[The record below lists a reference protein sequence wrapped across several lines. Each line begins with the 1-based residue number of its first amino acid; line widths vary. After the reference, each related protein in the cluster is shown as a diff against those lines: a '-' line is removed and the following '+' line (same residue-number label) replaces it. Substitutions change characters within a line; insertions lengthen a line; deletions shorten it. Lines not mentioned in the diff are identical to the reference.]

1 MVDILYTIFSTR
13 FEPDVFDYYMSQIP
27 SDMQQKVLKYRRWQD
42 AQSSLLGKNL
52 LIKGIKKYGFHKS
65 VLHDIRYTP
74 YMRPYFSNNIN
85 FNISHSGNCVV
96 CAITSDFELGIDVE
110 EIRPIAIRDFDSQ
123 FNDDEMTNICNA
135 DDKLFAFYDLWT
147 KKEAVIKADGRGMS
161 VPLKSVVLDNSG
173 EVVLK
178 ERKWHV
184 KQIDL
189 NNMYCINIAAAGCL
203 DDRLRI
209 EKFCF

>member
-1 MVDILYTIFSTR
+1 
-13 FEPDVFDYYMSQIP
+13 MSQIP
-27 SDMQQKVLKYRRWQD
+27 ADMQGKVRKYKRWQD

-52 LIKGIKKYGFHKS
+52 LIKGLKKYGFHKS

-74 YMRPYFSNNIN
+74 YMRPYFPNNIN

-96 CAITSDFELGIDVE
+96 CAISSDFELGIDVE
-110 EIRPIAIRDFDSQ
+110 EIRPIVIRDFDSQ
-123 FNDDEMTNICNA
+123 FNENEMSNIYGS

-161 VPLKSVVLDNSG
+161 VPLKSVVLDNFSQ
-173 EVVLK
+173 VMLK
-178 ERKWHV
+178 DRKWHV

-189 NNMYCINIAAAGCL
+189 NSLYCINIAAAGCL
-203 DDRLRI
+203 DNKLRI
-209 EKFCF
+209 EKLCF